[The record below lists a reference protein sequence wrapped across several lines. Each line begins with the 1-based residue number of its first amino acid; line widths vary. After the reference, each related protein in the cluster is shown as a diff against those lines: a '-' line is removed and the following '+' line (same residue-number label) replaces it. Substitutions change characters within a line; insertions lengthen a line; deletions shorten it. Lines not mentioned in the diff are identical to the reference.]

1 MISGLLERLAALH
14 PTVLAALEGE
24 RGVWVVGGA
33 VRDLLLG
40 TDPREL
46 DLVVEGDAVPV
57 ARRAAQRLGGEV
69 VVHERFGTATVRDAV
84 VFDLASARRERY
96 PRPGALPEVELGA
109 PLEDDLA
116 RRDFTVN
123 TLALRLGDGA
133 RTGWLGAEEDLAGRL
148 LRVLHDKSFR
158 DDPTR
163 LLRLARYAAR
173 LGFEAEPWTGALA
186 AAAVTGGAVAT
197 VTGERMGAEL
207 RLLAREPQPA
217 ALVELERWGL
227 GAALLPAFDVDAPLV
242 ERAIAVCRESVGDAR
257 GGADEA
263 RGAADEAGDGAD
275 EARGGA
281 DEAGDWADEARGGAD
296 EAGDGADE
304 ARGGAAFGE
313 AARPRAD
320 LVALGAAVRRA
331 EPGELAA
338 RLRELAFPAAEA
350 TAIVGCAGLD
360 ALVADLEGA
369 AASAAD
375 LVLRRRPLEAAA
387 LAAAAG
393 SAPAREWLRRGRH
406 ARLAITGD
414 DLLAAGLRGPA
425 VGRALQA
432 ARAALLD
439 GAAPDREAQL
449 AAALRQ
455 A

>member
-1 MISGLLERLAALH
+1 VNSGLLDRLAKLH
-14 PTVLAALEGE
+14 ATVLAALDGE

-57 ARRAAQRLGGEV
+57 ARRAAERLGGEV
-69 VVHERFGTATVRDAV
+69 LVHERFGTATVRCGRVA
-84 VFDLASARRERY
+84 FDLASTRRERY
-96 PRPGALPEVELGA
+96 ARPGALPDVDLGA

-123 TLALRLGDGA
+123 TLALRLADGV
-133 RTGWLGAEEDLAGRL
+133 RTGWPGAEEDLAGRL
-148 LRVLHDKSFR
+148 LRVLHDASFR

-173 LGFEAEPWTGALA
+173 LRFEAEPWTGALA
-186 AAAVTGGAVAT
+186 AAAVTGGALAT
-197 VTGERMGAEL
+197 VTGERLGAEL
-207 RLLAREPQPA
+207 RRLGREPQPA

-227 GAALLPAFDVDAPLV
+227 GAALLPAFDVDAALV
-242 ERAIAVCRESVGDAR
+242 ERALVVCEEASRREPRSALGDEPRPA
-257 GGADEA
+257 GADEPA
-263 RGAADEAGDGAD
+263 PAAGDESSGAQ
-275 EARGGA
+275 
-281 DEAGDWADEARGGAD
+281 
-296 EAGDGADE
+296 
-304 ARGGAAFGE
+304 
-313 AARPRAD
+313 PRAD
-320 LVALGAAVRRA
+320 LVALGSAVRRA
-331 EPGELAA
+331 DPGQVAV
-338 RLRELAFPAAEA
+338 RLRELAFPSTDAA
-350 TAIVGCAGLD
+350 AIAGCAGLD
-360 ALVADLEGA
+360 ALVGRLDGA
-369 AASAAD
+369 APSAAD

-393 SAPAREWLRRGRH
+393 SAPAREWLERGRH

-449 AAALRQ
+449 AAALAQ
-455 A
+455 T